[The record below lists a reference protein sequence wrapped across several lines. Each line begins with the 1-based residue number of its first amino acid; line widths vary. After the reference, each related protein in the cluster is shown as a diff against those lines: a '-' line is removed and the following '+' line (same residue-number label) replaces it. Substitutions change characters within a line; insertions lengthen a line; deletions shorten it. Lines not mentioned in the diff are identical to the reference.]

1 MPTMD
6 EEQRRVSGS
15 GRALGSQEM
24 QVSHGRIK
32 ILIFHCAVGE
42 EGTICPTGTRLPLAR

>member
-15 GRALGSQEM
+15 GRALGSQGM